1 MSTVDYAVQSS
12 VAVLTVAHPPV
23 NALSL
28 AVRTGLGE
36 GVARA
41 IADPAVK
48 AIVVI
53 GSGTTFIAGADISE
67 FGTPNSAAEPRL
79 QTLQAQFEASPKPIV
94 AAIHGTALGG
104 GLELALTCHARV
116 AVQSAKVGLPEV
128 KLGLLPGAGGTIRL
142 PRLTG
147 VEVALE
153 AITTG
158 RHIGAVEAN
167 KLGIVDAIVF
177 DLQADAIGYAL
188 KLAAEGTPPPVRD
201 RNDKITDVDPLV
213 FADFRAKAGKK
224 WRGQIAPA
232 RIVDVIEAA
241 TTLSFA
247 EAKAFENEQFKAL
260 MESDQRKALI
270 HYFFAEREA
279 RKIPD
284 VPSDVKPLPIRKVVV
299 VGSGLMGGG
308 IAMSFANAGIPVKL
322 LDIDAEALARGMGVI
337 RKTYETSLSRGSITQ
352 AQLDERF
359 GRIEPVG
366 GYDDLGDIDMAIEA
380 VFEDM
385 ALKQKIFALLDT
397 ATPPHAILGTNTSSL
412 DIDQI
417 ASATN
422 RPDKVIGAHFFS
434 PANVMK
440 LLEAVRG
447 SKTSAETIATV
458 MALGKQIG
466 KAPVL
471 AGNCD
476 GFIGNRM
483 LQYYTVNAEYMLER
497 GATPEQIDRVAEQFG
512 MAMGPLA
519 MRDLAGMA
527 QAVNVRAVRK
537 LTLPAD
543 ERMPELVE
551 RMVEAGRIGQK
562 SSAGF
567 YRYEGRDRLP
577 DPAALDLIRTE
588 AQRQGIEQRSFTDEE
603 ILARLFHPLVNEGA
617 KELEEGIA
625 IRASDIDVAW
635 VNGYGFPVHTGG
647 PMFWGE
653 QIGLDKVLATART
666 LGAENGQTRWG
677 PSRLLERLV
686 AEGKGWKDAPA
697 LIAAGL

>member
-1 MSTVDYAVQSS
+1 MSAVEYTVENQ
-12 VAVLTVAHPPV
+12 VAVLSVTYPPV

-28 AVRTGLGE
+28 AVRTGLSE
-36 GVARA
+36 GLARA
-41 IADPAVK
+41 LADEAVK
-48 AIVVI
+48 AVVVI
-53 GSGTTFIAGADISE
+53 GGGTTFIAGADISE

-79 QTLQAQFEASPKPIV
+79 QTLQAAFEASAKPII

-104 GLELALTCHARV
+104 GLELALTAHARV
-116 AVQSAKVGLPEV
+116 AIGSAKVGLPEV

-167 KLGIVDAIVF
+167 KLGIIDALVF
-177 DLQADAIGYAL
+177 DLRADAIGYAF
-188 KLAAEGTPPPVRD
+188 KLANARTPPPVRD
-201 RNDKITDVDPLV
+201 RNARITDVDPGI
-213 FADFRAKAGKK
+213 FADFRARNSKK

-247 EAKAFENEQFKAL
+247 DAKDFENAQFAGL
-260 MESDQRKALI
+260 MASEQRKALI

-284 VPSDVKPLPIRKVVV
+284 VPADTKPLAVRKVVV

-308 IAMSFANAGIPVKL
+308 IAMSFANAGIAVKL
-322 LDIDAEALARGMGVI
+322 LDINAEALDRGMGAVK
-337 RKTYETSLSRGSITQ
+337 KTYETSLGRGSISQ
-352 AQLDERF
+352 AQMEERI
-359 GRIEPVG
+359 GLIEPVDS
-366 GYDDLGDIDMAIEA
+366 YENLGDVDMAIEA
-380 VFEDM
+380 VFEEM
-385 ALKQKIFALLDT
+385 ELKRSIFALLDK

-417 ASATN
+417 ASATC

-447 SKTSAETIATV
+447 AKTSAETIATV
-458 MALGKQIG
+458 MAVGKQIG
-466 KAPVL
+466 KTPIL

-537 LTLPAD
+537 KTLPAD

-551 RMVEAGRIGQK
+551 RMVESGRIGQR
-562 SSAGF
+562 SGSGF
-567 YRYEGRDRLP
+567 YRYEGRDRLS
-577 DPAALDLIRTE
+577 DPVALKIITAE
-588 AQRQGIEQRSFTDEE
+588 ARRLGIEQRTFTDED

-617 KELEEGIA
+617 KELEEAIA

-653 QIGLDKVLATART
+653 QIGLDKVLHTART

>member
-1 MSTVDYAVQSS
+1 MSAVEYAVENE
-12 VAVLTVAHPPV
+12 VAVLTVAYPPV

-28 AVRTGLGE
+28 AVRTELGE
-36 GVARA
+36 GLAKA
-41 IADPAVK
+41 LADEAVK
-48 AIVVI
+48 AVVVI
-53 GSGTTFIAGADISE
+53 GGGTTFIAGADISE

-104 GLELALTCHARV
+104 GLELALTAHARV
-116 AVQSAKVGLPEV
+116 AVGTAKVGLPEV

-153 AITTG
+153 AVTTG

-177 DLQADAIGYAL
+177 DLKTDAIGYAR
-188 KLAAEGTPPPVRD
+188 KLAASGTPTPVRD
-201 RNDKITDVDPLV
+201 RNDKITNIDPKV
-213 FADFRAKAGKK
+213 FADFRAKSKKK

-241 TTLSFA
+241 TTMSFDQ
-247 EAKAFENEQFKAL
+247 AKAFENEQFKAL
-260 MESDQRKALI
+260 MEGDQRKALI
-270 HYFFAEREA
+270 HAFFAEREA

-284 VPSDVKPLPIRKVVV
+284 VPADTKPLPIRKVVV
-299 VGSGLMGGG
+299 IGSGLMGGG

-322 LDIDAEALARGMGVI
+322 LDVNTEALDRGMAAI
-337 RKTYETSLSRGSITQ
+337 RKTYETSLGRGSITQ
-352 AQLDERF
+352 AQMDERLS
-359 GRIEPVG
+359 RIAPIG
-366 GYDDLGDIDMAIEA
+366 GYDDLGDVDMAIEA

-385 ALKQKIFALLDT
+385 ELKKSIFATLDKS
-397 ATPPHAILGTNTSSL
+397 TPPHAILGTNTSSL

-417 ASATN
+417 ASATS

-447 SKTSAETIATV
+447 SQTSAETIATV
-458 MALGKQIG
+458 MDLGKKIG

-537 LTLPAD
+537 ATLPAD

-551 RMVEAGRIGQK
+551 RLVENGRIGQR
-562 SSAGF
+562 SGSGF

-577 DPAALDLIRTE
+577 DPAALEIIAAE
-588 AQRQGIEQRSFTDEE
+588 AKRQGIEQRTFTDEE

-635 VNGYGFPVHTGG
+635 MNGYGFPIHTGG

-653 QIGLDKVLATART
+653 QIGLDKVLETART

-697 LIAAGL
+697 LLAAGL

>member
-1 MSTVDYAVQSS
+1 MAAVEYSVS
-12 VAVLTVAHPPV
+12 RGVAVLTVAYPPV

-36 GVARA
+36 GLARA
-41 IADPAVK
+41 QTDPEVK

-53 GSGTTFIAGADISE
+53 GDGKTFIAGADISE

-79 QTLQAQFEASPKPIV
+79 QTLQAAFEASGKPIV

-104 GLELALTCHARV
+104 GLELALTAHSRV
-116 AVQSAKVGLPEV
+116 AVRSAKVGLPEV

-147 VEVALE
+147 VDYALE
-153 AITTG
+153 AVTTG
-158 RHIGAVEAN
+158 RHIAAVEAADV
-167 KLGIVDAIVF
+167 GIVDALV
-177 DLQADAIGYAL
+177 DNLLGDAIDHAAR
-188 KLAAEGTPPPVRD
+188 LAETGTPPPVRD
-201 RNDKITDVDPLV
+201 RNEKLQGVDPAV
-213 FADFRAKAGKK
+213 FDAFRARQRRK
-224 WRGQIAPA
+224 WRGQIAPE

-241 TTLSFA
+241 AKLPFD
-247 EAKAFENEQFKAL
+247 EAKVFENERFAEL
-260 MESDQRKALI
+260 MTSDQRKALI

-284 VPSDVKPLPIRKVVV
+284 VPADTKPLPVTRVAVI
-299 VGSGLMGGG
+299 GSGLMGGG
-308 IAMSFANAGIPVKL
+308 IAMSFANAGVAVKL
-322 LDIDAEALARGMGVI
+322 LDIDAEALERGMANV
-337 RKTYETSLSRGSITQ
+337 RKTYATSLSRGSISQ
-352 AQLDERF
+352 AQMEERLA
-359 GRIEPVG
+359 RITPVS
-366 GYDDLGDIDMAIEA
+366 GYSSIGDVDLAVEA

-385 ALKQKIFALLDT
+385 ALKQRIFAQLDES
-397 ATPPHAILGTNTSSL
+397 TPPHAILGTNTSSL

-417 ASATN
+417 ASATK

-447 SKTSAETIATV
+447 RDTSAETIATV
-458 MALGKQIG
+458 MDLGKRIG

-497 GATPEQIDRVAEQFG
+497 GATPEQIDRVAERFG

-527 QAVNVRAVRK
+527 QAVNVRLVRRRS
-537 LTLPAD
+537 LPAD

-551 RMVEAGRIGQK
+551 RMVEAGRIGQR
-562 SSAGF
+562 SGSGF

-577 DPAALDLIRTE
+577 DPAAIDIIRAE
-588 AQRQGIEQRSFTDEE
+588 AKRVGIEQREFTDEE
-603 ILARLFHPLVNEGA
+603 ILAGLFHPLVNEGA

-635 VNGYGFPVHTGG
+635 VNGYGFPIHTGG

-653 QIGLDKVLATART
+653 QIGLDKVLETARR
-666 LGAENGQTRWG
+666 LGQENGLTRWG

-697 LIAAGL
+697 ILAEGL

>member
-1 MSTVDYAVQSS
+1 MSAVEYAVENE
-12 VAVLTVAHPPV
+12 VAVLTVAYPPV

-36 GVARA
+36 GLAKA
-41 IADPAVK
+41 LADEAVK
-48 AIVVI
+48 AVVVI
-53 GSGTTFIAGADISE
+53 GGGTTFIAGADISE

-104 GLELALTCHARV
+104 GLELALTAHARV
-116 AVQSAKVGLPEV
+116 AVGTAKVGLPEV

-153 AITTG
+153 AVTTG

-177 DLQADAIGYAL
+177 DLKTDAIGYAR
-188 KLAAEGTPPPVRD
+188 KLAASGTPAPVRD
-201 RNDKITDVDPLV
+201 RNDKITNIDPKV
-213 FADFRAKAGKK
+213 FADFRARSKKK

-247 EAKAFENEQFKAL
+247 DAKAFENEQFKAL
-260 MESDQRKALI
+260 MEGDQRKALI
-270 HYFFAEREA
+270 HAFFAEREA

-284 VPSDVKPLPIRKVVV
+284 VPADTKPLPIRKVVV
-299 VGSGLMGGG
+299 IGSGLMGGG

-322 LDIDAEALARGMGVI
+322 LDVNAEALERGMAAV
-337 RKTYETSLSRGSITQ
+337 RKTYETSLGRGSITQ
-352 AQLDERF
+352 AQMDERLS
-359 GRIEPVG
+359 RIAPIG
-366 GYDDLGDIDMAIEA
+366 GYDDLGDVDLAIEA

-385 ALKQKIFALLDT
+385 ELKKSIFALLDKM
-397 ATPPHAILGTNTSSL
+397 TPPHAILGTNTSSL

-417 ASATN
+417 ASATR

-447 SKTSAETIATV
+447 SQTSAETIATV
-458 MALGKQIG
+458 MFLGKQIG

-551 RMVEAGRIGQK
+551 RLVENGRIGQR
-562 SSAGF
+562 SGSGF

-577 DPAALDLIRTE
+577 DPAALEIIAAE
-588 AQRQGIEQRSFTDEE
+588 AKRQGIEQRTFTDEE

-635 VNGYGFPVHTGG
+635 MNGYGFPIHTGG

-653 QIGLDKVLATART
+653 QIGLDKVLETART

-677 PSRLLERLV
+677 PSKLLERLV
-686 AEGKGWKDAPA
+686 AEGKGWKDTPA
-697 LIAAGL
+697 LLAAGL

>member
-1 MSTVDYAVQSS
+1 MSAVEYTVENQ
-12 VAVLTVAHPPV
+12 VAVLTVNYPPV

-28 AVRTGLGE
+28 AVRTGISESL
-36 GVARA
+36 AQA
-41 IADPAVK
+41 LADDGVK
-48 AIVVI
+48 AVVLI
-53 GSGTTFIAGADISE
+53 GGGTTFIAGADISE

-79 QTLQAQFEASPKPIV
+79 QTLQAAFEASPKPIV

-104 GLELALTCHARV
+104 GLELALTAHARV
-116 AVQSAKVGLPEV
+116 AVASAKVGLPEV

-147 VEVALE
+147 VEVALDL
-153 AITTG
+153 ITTG
-158 RHIGAVEAN
+158 RHIGAAEAN
-167 KLGIVDAIVF
+167 KLGVIDALVF
-177 DLQADAIGYAL
+177 DLRADAVGYAL
-188 KLAAEGTPPPVRD
+188 KLASGPLPLPVRD
-201 RNDKITDVDPLV
+201 RNDRVTGVDPKV
-213 FADFRAKAGKK
+213 FADFRAKNAKK
-224 WRGQIAPA
+224 WRGQVAPA

-241 TTLSFA
+241 TTLPFA
-247 EAKAFENEQFKAL
+247 DAKAFENDQFKGL
-260 MESDQRKALI
+260 MEGPQRKALI
-270 HYFFAEREA
+270 HAFFAEREA

-284 VPSDVKPLPIRKVVV
+284 VPADTRPLPIRKVVV
-299 VGSGLMGGG
+299 IGSGLMGGG
-308 IAMSFANAGIPVKL
+308 IAMSFANAGIAVKL
-322 LDIDAEALARGMGVI
+322 LDVNAEALERGMAALK
-337 RKTYETSLSRGSITQ
+337 KTYETSLGRGSITQ
-352 AQLDERF
+352 GQMAERL
-359 GRIEPVG
+359 GRIEPIG
-366 GYDDLGDIDMAIEA
+366 GYDDLGDVDMAIEA

-385 ALKQKIFALLDT
+385 ELKKSIFALLDK

-417 ASATN
+417 ASATS

-458 MALGKQIG
+458 MAVGKQIA
-466 KAPVL
+466 KTPVL

-497 GATPEQIDRVAEQFG
+497 GATPEQIDRAAEQFG

-537 LTLPAD
+537 KTLPAD

-551 RMVEAGRIGQK
+551 RMVEASRIGQK

-577 DPAALDLIRTE
+577 DPAALEIIAAE
-588 AQRQGIEQRSFTDEE
+588 AKRQGIEQRTFTDEE
-603 ILARLFHPLVNEGA
+603 IVARLFHPLVNEGA

-635 VNGYGFPVHTGG
+635 VNGYGFPIHTGG

-677 PSRLLERLV
+677 PSKLLEKLV

-697 LIAAGL
+697 VIAAGL

>member
-1 MSTVDYAVQSS
+1 MSAVEYAVENE
-12 VAVLTVAHPPV
+12 VAVLTVAYPPV

-36 GVARA
+36 GLAKA
-41 IADPAVK
+41 LADDAVK
-48 AIVVI
+48 AVVVM
-53 GSGTTFIAGADISE
+53 GGGKTFIAGADISE

-104 GLELALTCHARV
+104 GLELALTAHARV
-116 AVQSAKVGLPEV
+116 AVGTAKVGLPEV

-147 VEVALE
+147 VKVALE
-153 AITTG
+153 AVTTG

-177 DLQADAIGYAL
+177 DLKADAIGYAR
-188 KLAAEGTPPPVRD
+188 KLATSGTPAPVRD
-201 RNDKITDVDPLV
+201 RNDKISNIDPKV
-213 FADFRAKAGKK
+213 FADFRAKSAKK

-241 TTLSFA
+241 TTMSFDQ
-247 EAKAFENEQFKAL
+247 AKAFENDQFKVL
-260 MESDQRKALI
+260 MEGDQRKALI
-270 HYFFAEREA
+270 HAFFAEREA

-284 VPSDVKPLPIRKVVV
+284 VPTDTKPLPIGKVVV
-299 VGSGLMGGG
+299 IGSGLMGGG

-322 LDIDAEALARGMGVI
+322 LDVNAEALDRGMAAI
-337 RKTYETSLSRGSITQ
+337 RKTYETSLGRGSITQ
-352 AQLDERF
+352 AQMNERLS
-359 GRIEPVG
+359 RITPIG
-366 GYDDLGDIDMAIEA
+366 DYDDLGDVDMAIEA

-385 ALKQKIFALLDT
+385 ELKKSIFATLDK
-397 ATPPHAILGTNTSSL
+397 ATPSHAILGTNTSSL

-458 MALGKQIG
+458 MDLGKKIG

-537 LTLPAD
+537 ATLPAD

-551 RMVEAGRIGQK
+551 RMVENGRIGQR
-562 SSAGF
+562 SGSGF

-577 DPAALDLIRTE
+577 DPAALEIIAAE
-588 AQRQGIEQRSFTDEE
+588 AKRQGIEQRTFTDEE

-635 VNGYGFPVHTGG
+635 MNGYGFPIHTGG

-653 QIGLDKVLATART
+653 RIGLDKVLETART

-677 PSRLLERLV
+677 PSKLLERLV

-697 LIAAGL
+697 LLAAGL

>member
-1 MSTVDYAVQSS
+1 MSAVEYAVENE
-12 VAVLTVAHPPV
+12 VAVLTVAYPPV

-36 GVARA
+36 GLAKA
-41 IADPAVK
+41 LADEAVK
-48 AIVVI
+48 AVVVI
-53 GSGTTFIAGADISE
+53 GGGTTFIAGADISE

-104 GLELALTCHARV
+104 GLELALTAHARV
-116 AVQSAKVGLPEV
+116 AVGTAKVGLPEV

-153 AITTG
+153 AVTTG

-177 DLQADAIGYAL
+177 DLKPDAIGYAR
-188 KLAAEGTPPPVRD
+188 KLAAGGTPTPVRD
-201 RNDKITDVDPLV
+201 RNDKITNIDPKL
-213 FADFRAKAGKK
+213 FADFRAKSQKK

-241 TTLSFA
+241 TTMSFDQ
-247 EAKAFENEQFKAL
+247 AKAFENEQFKAL
-260 MESDQRKALI
+260 MEGDQRKALI
-270 HYFFAEREA
+270 HAFFAEREA

-284 VPSDVKPLPIRKVVV
+284 VPADTKPLPIRKVVV
-299 VGSGLMGGG
+299 IGSGLMGGG

-322 LDIDAEALARGMGVI
+322 LDVNAEALDRGMAAI
-337 RKTYETSLSRGSITQ
+337 RKTYETSLGRGSITQ
-352 AQLDERF
+352 AQMDERLS
-359 GRIEPVG
+359 RIAPTG
-366 GYDDLGDIDMAIEA
+366 GYDDLGDVDMAIEA

-385 ALKQKIFALLDT
+385 ELKKSIFATLDK

-412 DIDQI
+412 NIDQI
-417 ASATN
+417 ASATS

-447 SKTSAETIATV
+447 SQTSAETIATV
-458 MALGKQIG
+458 MDLGKKIG

-537 LTLPAD
+537 ATLPAD

-551 RMVEAGRIGQK
+551 RMVENGRIGQR
-562 SSAGF
+562 SGSGF

-577 DPAALDLIRTE
+577 DPAALEIIAAE
-588 AQRQGIEQRSFTDEE
+588 AERQGIEQRTFTDEE

-635 VNGYGFPVHTGG
+635 MNGYGFPIHTGG

-653 QIGLDKVLATART
+653 QIGLDKVLETARA

-677 PSRLLERLV
+677 PSKLLERLV

>member
-1 MSTVDYAVQSS
+1 MSAVEYAVENE
-12 VAVLTVAHPPV
+12 VAVLTVAYPPV

-28 AVRTGLGE
+28 AVRTGLAE

-41 IADPAVK
+41 LADDDVK
-48 AIVVI
+48 AIVVL
-53 GSGTTFIAGADISE
+53 GGGATFIAGADISE

-104 GLELALTCHARV
+104 GLELALTAHARV
-116 AVQSAKVGLPEV
+116 AVASAKVGLPEV

-153 AITTG
+153 AVTTG
-158 RHIGAVEAN
+158 RHIGAVEAER
-167 KLGIVDAIVF
+167 LGVVDAIVG
-177 DLQADAIGYAL
+177 DLRSEAVAYAL

-201 RNDKITDVDPLV
+201 RDDKVNGVDPKV
-213 FADFRAKAGKK
+213 FEDFRAKNRKK

-241 TTLSFA
+241 TNRSFD
-247 EAKAFENEQFKAL
+247 EAKAYENQAFAEL
-260 MESDQRKALI
+260 MASDQRKALI

-284 VPSDVKPLPIRKVVV
+284 VPAEAKPLPIRKVVV
-299 VGSGLMGGG
+299 IGSGLMGGG
-308 IAMSFANAGIPVKL
+308 IAMSFANAGVAVKL
-322 LDIDAEALARGMGVI
+322 LDVNAEALERGMATV
-337 RKTYETSLSRGSITQ
+337 RKTYETSLARGSITQ
-352 AQLDERF
+352 AQMDERL
-359 GRIEPVG
+359 GRIQPIG
-366 GYDDLGDIDMAIEA
+366 GYDDLGDVDMAVEA

-385 ALKQKIFALLDT
+385 ALKQEIFALLDK

-417 ASATN
+417 ASATG

-447 SKTSAETIATV
+447 SKTSPETIATV

-497 GATPEQIDRVAEQFG
+497 GATPEQIDRVAEAFG

-537 LTLPAD
+537 KTLPSD

-551 RMVEAGRIGQK
+551 RMVEAGRIGQR
-562 SSAGF
+562 SGSGF

-577 DPAALDLIRTE
+577 DPE
-588 AQRQGIEQRSFTDEE
+588 AIAIITAEARRQGIAQRTFTDEE

-635 VNGYGFPVHTGG
+635 VNGYGFPIHTGG

-653 QIGLDKVLATART
+653 QIGLDKVLETARA

-686 AEGKGWKDAPA
+686 AEGKGWKDAPT
-697 LIAAGL
+697 LIATGL

>member
-1 MSTVDYAVQSS
+1 MSAVEYAVENG
-12 VAVLTVAHPPV
+12 VAVLTVANPPV
-23 NALSL
+23 NALSHATRAGL
-28 AVRTGLGE
+28 AECLDRAGKDDAVR
-36 GVARA
+36 
-41 IADPAVK
+41 

-53 GSGTTFIAGADISE
+53 GAGTTFIAGADISE
-67 FGTPNSAAEPRL
+67 FGTPLSTAEPRL
-79 QTLQAQFEASPKPIV
+79 QTLQTALEASSKPVV

-104 GLELALTCHARV
+104 GLELALTAHARV
-116 AVQSAKVGLPEV
+116 AVASAKVGLPEV
-128 KLGLLPGAGGTIRL
+128 KLGLLPGAGGAIRL

-158 RHIGAVEAN
+158 RHIQATEALS
-167 KLGIVDAIVF
+167 LGILDALVA
-177 DLQADAIGYAL
+177 DLRPDAVAYAL
-188 KLAAEGTPPPVRD
+188 ALADKGAPPAVRN
-201 RNDKITDVDPLV
+201 RNDKIEGVSPQV
-213 FADFRAKAGKK
+213 FSDFRSKNAKK

-232 RIVDVIEAA
+232 RIVDVIEASV
-241 TTLSFA
+241 TRSFDEAAAFEA
-247 EAKAFENEQFKAL
+247 EAFRGL
-260 MESDQRKALI
+260 MEGPQRKGLI
-270 HYFFAEREA
+270 YAFFAEREA
-279 RKIPD
+279 RKVPD
-284 VPSDVKPLPIRKVVV
+284 VPATVQPLPIRKVVV

-308 IAMSFANAGIPVKL
+308 IAISFANAGIAVKL
-322 LDIDAEALARGMGVI
+322 LDIDPAALDRGMGVI
-337 RKTYETSLSRGSITQ
+337 KRTYETSLSRGSISQ
-352 AQLDERF
+352 KQMDERL
-359 GRIEPVG
+359 GRIEPTS
-366 GYDDLGDIDMAIEA
+366 GYDDLGDVDLAVEA

-385 ALKQKIFALLDT
+385 ALKQQIFASLDK

-417 ASATN
+417 ASATG
-422 RPDKVIGAHFFS
+422 RPDKVIGTHFFS

-447 SKTSAETIATV
+447 ANTSPQTIATV
-458 MALGKQIG
+458 MAMAKAIG
-466 KAPVL
+466 KTPVL

-483 LQYYTVNAEYMLER
+483 LQYYTVSAEYMLER

-519 MRDLAGMA
+519 MRDMAGMA

-537 LTLPAD
+537 TSLPAD

-551 RMVEAGRIGQK
+551 RMVEAGRIGQR
-562 SSAGF
+562 SGSGF
-567 YRYEGRDRLP
+567 YRYEGRERHP
-577 DPAALDLIRTE
+577 DPAALDIIRKE
-588 AQRQGIEQRSFTDEE
+588 AARVGIEQRAFTDEE

-635 VNGYGFPVHTGG
+635 TSGYGFPIHTGG

-653 QIGLDKVLATART
+653 QIGLDKVLETSRV
-666 LGAENGQTRWG
+666 LGQENGPTRWG
-677 PSRLLERLV
+677 PSKLLERLV
-686 AEGKGWKDAPA
+686 AEGGGWKDAA
-697 LIAAGL
+697 R

>member
-1 MSTVDYAVQSS
+1 MSAVEYAVENE
-12 VAVLTVAHPPV
+12 VAVLTVAYPPV

-36 GVARA
+36 GLAKA
-41 IADPAVK
+41 LADDAVK
-48 AIVVI
+48 AVVVI
-53 GSGTTFIAGADISE
+53 GGGKTFIAGADISE

-104 GLELALTCHARV
+104 GLELALTAHARV
-116 AVQSAKVGLPEV
+116 AVGKAKVGLPEV

-147 VEVALE
+147 VDVALE
-153 AITTG
+153 AVTTG

-177 DLQADAIGYAL
+177 DLKADAVGYAR
-188 KLAAEGTPPPVRD
+188 KLAAGGTPAAVRD
-201 RNDKITDVDPLV
+201 RNDKITNIDPKV
-213 FADFRAKAGKK
+213 FADFRAKSQKK

-241 TTLSFA
+241 TTMSFA
-247 EAKAFENEQFKAL
+247 DAKAFENEQFKAL
-260 MESDQRKALI
+260 MEGDQRKALI
-270 HYFFAEREA
+270 HAFFAEREA

-284 VPSDVKPLPIRKVVV
+284 VPADTKPLPIGKVVV
-299 VGSGLMGGG
+299 IGSGLMGGG

-322 LDIDAEALARGMGVI
+322 LDVNAEALDRGMAAI
-337 RKTYETSLSRGSITQ
+337 RKTYETSLGRGSITQ
-352 AQLDERF
+352 AQMDERLS
-359 GRIEPVG
+359 RIAPIG
-366 GYDDLGDIDMAIEA
+366 GYDDLGDVDLAIEA

-385 ALKQKIFALLDT
+385 ELKKSIFALLDKT
-397 ATPPHAILGTNTSSL
+397 TPPHAILGTNTSSL

-417 ASATN
+417 ASATS

-447 SKTSAETIATV
+447 SQTSAETIATI
-458 MALGKQIG
+458 MDLGKKIG

-551 RMVEAGRIGQK
+551 RLVENGRIGQR
-562 SSAGF
+562 SGSGF

-577 DPAALDLIRTE
+577 DSAALEIIAAE
-588 AQRQGIEQRSFTDEE
+588 AKRQGIEQRTFTDEE

-635 VNGYGFPVHTGG
+635 MNGYGFPIHTGG

-653 QIGLDKVLATART
+653 QIGLEKVLETART

-697 LIAAGL
+697 LLAAGL

>member
-12 VAVLTVAHPPV
+12 VAVLTVAYPPV

-177 DLQADAIGYAL
+177 DLKADAIGYAL

-201 RNDKITDVDPLV
+201 RNDKITGVDPKV
-213 FADFRAKAGKK
+213 FADFRARAGKK

-241 TTLSFA
+241 TTRGFDD
-247 EAKAFENEQFKAL
+247 AKAFENEQFKAL

-284 VPSDVKPLPIRKVVV
+284 VPADIKPLPIRKVVV
-299 VGSGLMGGG
+299 IGSGLMGGG

-366 GYDDLGDIDMAIEA
+366 GYDDLGDVDMAIEA

-385 ALKQKIFALLDT
+385 ALKQKIFALLDK

-417 ASATN
+417 ASATT

-567 YRYEGRDRLP
+567 YRYDGRERLP
-577 DPAALDLIRTE
+577 DPAALDLIRAE

>member
-1 MSTVDYAVQSS
+1 MSAVEYAVENE
-12 VAVLTVAHPPV
+12 VAVLTVAYPPV

-36 GVARA
+36 GLARA
-41 IADPAVK
+41 LADDAVK
-48 AIVVI
+48 AVVVI
-53 GSGTTFIAGADISE
+53 GGGKTFIAGADISE

-104 GLELALTCHARV
+104 GLELALTAHARV
-116 AVQSAKVGLPEV
+116 AVGTAKVGLPEV

-177 DLQADAIGYAL
+177 DLKPDAIGYAR
-188 KLAAEGTPPPVRD
+188 KLAAGGTPVPVRN
-201 RNDKITDVDPLV
+201 RNDKITNIDPKV
-213 FADFRAKAGKK
+213 FADFRARSQKK

-241 TTLSFA
+241 TTMSFD
-247 EAKAFENEQFKAL
+247 EAKAFENKQFKAL
-260 MESDQRKALI
+260 MEGDQRKALI
-270 HYFFAEREA
+270 HAFFAEREA

-284 VPSDVKPLPIRKVVV
+284 VPADTKALPIRKVVV
-299 VGSGLMGGG
+299 IGSGLMGGG

-322 LDIDAEALARGMGVI
+322 LDVNAEALERGMAAI
-337 RKTYETSLSRGSITQ
+337 RKTYETSLGRGSITQ
-352 AQLDERF
+352 AQMDDRLS
-359 GRIEPVG
+359 RIAPIG
-366 GYDDLGDIDMAIEA
+366 GYDDLGDVDMAIEA

-385 ALKQKIFALLDT
+385 ELKKSIFATLDK

-417 ASATN
+417 ASATS

-458 MALGKQIG
+458 MDLGKKIG

-551 RMVEAGRIGQK
+551 RMVENGRIGQR
-562 SSAGF
+562 SGSGF

-577 DPAALDLIRTE
+577 DPAALEIIAAE
-588 AQRQGIEQRSFTDEE
+588 ATRQGIEQRTFTNEE
-603 ILARLFHPLVNEGA
+603 ILARLFHPLINEGA

-635 VNGYGFPVHTGG
+635 MNGYGFPIHTGG

-653 QIGLDKVLATART
+653 QIGLDKVLETART

-677 PSRLLERLV
+677 PSKLLERLV

-697 LIAAGL
+697 LLAAGL

>member
-1 MSTVDYAVQSS
+1 MSAVEYAVENQ
-12 VAVLTVAHPPV
+12 VAVLTVTYPPV
-23 NALSL
+23 NALSH
-28 AVRTGLGE
+28 AVRSGLAEGLQRAGKDE
-36 GVARA
+36 GVK
-41 IADPAVK
+41 AV
-48 AIVVI
+48 VVI
-53 GSGTTFIAGADISE
+53 GSGSTFIAGADITE
-67 FGTPNSAAEPRL
+67 FGTPLSTAEPRL
-79 QTLQAQFEASPKPIV
+79 QTVQAAFEASAKPVV

-104 GLELALTCHARV
+104 GLELALTAHARV
-116 AVQSAKVGLPEV
+116 AVASAKVGLPEV
-128 KLGLLPGAGGTIRL
+128 KLGLLPGAGGTVRL

-147 VEVALE
+147 VEVALD

-158 RHIGAVEAN
+158 RHIGAAEALT
-167 KLGIVDAIVF
+167 LGIIDAVMG
-177 DLQADAIGYAL
+177 DLRPDAVAYAL
-188 KLAAEGTPPPVRD
+188 NLAAGGAPAPVRE
-201 RNDKITDVDPLV
+201 RNARITGVDPNV
-213 FADFRAKAGKK
+213 FSDFRVKNLKK
-224 WRGQIAPA
+224 WRGQTAPA

-241 TTLSFA
+241 TTLGFDDA
-247 EAKAFENEQFKAL
+247 RAFEEDAFRGL
-260 MESDQRKALI
+260 MEGPQRKALI
-270 HYFFAEREA
+270 HAFFAEREA

-284 VPSDVKPLPIRKVVV
+284 VPAEIKPLPIRKVVV
-299 VGSGLMGGG
+299 IGSGLMGGG
-308 IAMSFANAGIPVKL
+308 IAMSFANAGIAVKL

-352 AQLDERF
+352 DQLDERF

-366 GYDDLGDIDMAIEA
+366 GYDDLGDVDLAIEA

-412 DIDQI
+412 DIDRI
-417 ASATN
+417 AAATT

-447 SKTSAETIATV
+447 SKTSPETIATV
-458 MALGKQIG
+458 MAVGKQIS
-466 KAPVL
+466 KSPVL

-519 MRDLAGMA
+519 MRDMAGMA
-527 QAVNVRAVRK
+527 QAVNIRTIRK
-537 LTLPAD
+537 ASLPAD

-551 RMVEAGRIGQK
+551 RMVEAGRIGQR
-562 SSAGF
+562 SGAGF
-567 YRYEGRDRLP
+567 YRYEGRERLP
-577 DPAALDLIRTE
+577 DPAALDIIRAE
-588 AQRQGIEQRSFTDEE
+588 AARQGVEQRAFSDDE

-635 VNGYGFPVHTGG
+635 TNGYGFPVHTGG

-653 QIGLDKVLATART
+653 QIGLDKVLETART
-666 LGAENGQTRWG
+666 LGRENGETRWG
-677 PSRLLERLV
+677 PSKLLERLV
-686 AEGKGWKDAPA
+686 AEGKGWKDAPD
-697 LIAAGL
+697 LMS

>member
-1 MSTVDYAVQSS
+1 MSAVEYAVENE
-12 VAVLTVAHPPV
+12 VAVLTVAYPPV

-36 GVARA
+36 GLAKA
-41 IADPAVK
+41 LADDAVK
-48 AIVVI
+48 AVVVM
-53 GSGTTFIAGADISE
+53 GGGKTFIAGADISE

-104 GLELALTCHARV
+104 GLELALTAHARV
-116 AVQSAKVGLPEV
+116 AVGTAKVGLPEV

-147 VEVALE
+147 VKVALE
-153 AITTG
+153 AVTTG

-177 DLQADAIGYAL
+177 DLKADAIGYAR
-188 KLAAEGTPPPVRD
+188 KLAASGTPTPVRD
-201 RNDKITDVDPLV
+201 RNDKISNIDPKV
-213 FADFRAKAGKK
+213 FADFRAKSAKK

-241 TTLSFA
+241 TTMSFDQ
-247 EAKAFENEQFKAL
+247 AKAFENDQFKVL
-260 MESDQRKALI
+260 MEGDQRKALI
-270 HYFFAEREA
+270 HAFFAEREA

-284 VPSDVKPLPIRKVVV
+284 VPTDTKPLPIGKVVV
-299 VGSGLMGGG
+299 IGSGLMGGG

-322 LDIDAEALARGMGVI
+322 LDVNAEALDRGMAAI
-337 RKTYETSLSRGSITQ
+337 RKTYETSLGRGSITQ
-352 AQLDERF
+352 AQMNERLS
-359 GRIEPVG
+359 RIAPIG
-366 GYDDLGDIDMAIEA
+366 GYDDLGDVDMAIEA

-385 ALKQKIFALLDT
+385 ELKKSIFATLDK

-458 MALGKQIG
+458 MDLGKKIG

-537 LTLPAD
+537 ATLPAD

-551 RMVEAGRIGQK
+551 RMVENGRIGQR
-562 SSAGF
+562 SGSGF

-577 DPAALDLIRTE
+577 DPAALEIIAAE
-588 AQRQGIEQRSFTDEE
+588 AKRQGIKQRTFTDEE
-603 ILARLFHPLVNEGA
+603 ILARLFHPLINEGA

-635 VNGYGFPVHTGG
+635 MNGYGFPIHTGG

-653 QIGLDKVLATART
+653 RIGLDKVLETART

-677 PSRLLERLV
+677 PSKLLERLV

-697 LIAAGL
+697 LLAAGL

>member
-1 MSTVDYAVQSS
+1 MSAVEYTVENQ
-12 VAVLTVAHPPV
+12 VAVLTVTYPPV

-28 AVRTGLGE
+28 AVRTSISEGL
-36 GVARA
+36 ARA
-41 IADPAVK
+41 LADDAVK
-48 AIVVI
+48 AVVLI
-53 GSGTTFIAGADISE
+53 GGGTTFIAGADISE

-79 QTLQAQFEASPKPIV
+79 QTLQAAFEASPKPIV

-104 GLELALTCHARV
+104 GLELALTAHARV
-116 AVQSAKVGLPEV
+116 AVATAKVGLPEV

-147 VEVALE
+147 VEVALDL
-153 AITTG
+153 ITTG
-158 RHIGAVEAN
+158 RHIGATEAN
-167 KLGIVDAIVF
+167 KLGVIDALVF
-177 DLQADAIGYAL
+177 DLRADAVGYAL
-188 KLAAEGTPPPVRD
+188 KLASGPLPLPVRD
-201 RNDKITDVDPLV
+201 RNERVTGVDPKV
-213 FADFRAKAGKK
+213 FADFRAKNAKK
-224 WRGQIAPA
+224 WRGQVAPA
-232 RIVDVIEAA
+232 RIVEVIEAA
-241 TTLSFA
+241 TTLPFA
-247 EAKAFENEQFKAL
+247 DAKAFENEQFKGL
-260 MESDQRKALI
+260 MDGPQRKALI
-270 HYFFAEREA
+270 HAFFAEREA

-284 VPSDVKPLPIRKVVV
+284 VPADTKPLPIRKVVV
-299 VGSGLMGGG
+299 IGSGLMGGG
-308 IAMSFANAGIPVKL
+308 IAMSFANAGIAVKL
-322 LDIDAEALARGMGVI
+322 LDVNAEALERGMAAVK
-337 RKTYETSLSRGSITQ
+337 KTYETSLGRGSITQ
-352 AQLDERF
+352 AQMTERF
-359 GRIEPVG
+359 GRIEPIG
-366 GYDDLGDIDMAIEA
+366 GYDDLGDVDMAIEA

-385 ALKQKIFALLDT
+385 ELKKSIFALLDK

-417 ASATN
+417 ASATS

-458 MALGKQIG
+458 MAVGKQIA
-466 KAPVL
+466 KTPVL

-497 GATPEQIDRVAEQFG
+497 GATPEQIDRAAEQFG

-537 LTLPAD
+537 KTLPAD

-562 SSAGF
+562 SAAGF

-577 DPAALDLIRTE
+577 DPAALEIIAAE
-588 AQRQGIEQRSFTDEE
+588 AKRQGIEQRTFTDEE
-603 ILARLFHPLVNEGA
+603 IVARLFHPLVNEGA

-635 VNGYGFPVHTGG
+635 VNGYGFPIHTGG

-677 PSRLLERLV
+677 PSKLLEKLV

-697 LIAAGL
+697 VIAAGL

>member
-1 MSTVDYAVQSS
+1 MSVVDYSVENQ
-12 VAVLTVAHPPV
+12 VAVLTVNSPPV

-28 AVRTGLGE
+28 AVRTGVSE
-36 GVARA
+36 GLARA
-41 IADPAVK
+41 LADDDAKAV
-48 AIVVI
+48 VVI
-53 GSGTTFIAGADISE
+53 GGGTTFIAGADITE
-67 FGTPNSAAEPRL
+67 FGTPNAASEPRL
-79 QTLQAQFEASPKPIV
+79 QTIQAAFEASAKPIV

-104 GLELALTCHARV
+104 GLELALTAHARV
-116 AVQSAKVGLPEV
+116 AVASAKVGLPEV

-153 AITTG
+153 AVTTG
-158 RHIGAVEAN
+158 RHIGATEAN
-167 KLGIVDAIVF
+167 KLGIIDAIVF
-177 DLQADAIGYAL
+177 DLRADAIGYAL
-188 KLAAEGTPPPVRD
+188 KLAGAATPPPVRD
-201 RNDKITDVDPLV
+201 RNARITNVDPKV
-213 FADFRAKAGKK
+213 FADFRAKNQKK

-241 TTLSFA
+241 TKMSFD
-247 EAKAFENEQFKAL
+247 EAKVFENEQFKLL
-260 MESDQRKALI
+260 MEGSQRKALI
-270 HYFFAEREA
+270 HSFFAEREA

-284 VPSDVKPLPIRKVVV
+284 VPADTKPLKINKVVV
-299 VGSGLMGGG
+299 IGSGLMGGG
-308 IAMSFANAGIPVKL
+308 IAMSFANAGIAVKL
-322 LDIDAEALARGMGVI
+322 LDVNAEALERGMGAI
-337 RKTYETSLSRGSITQ
+337 KKTYETSLGRGSITQ
-352 AQLDERF
+352 AQMDERL
-359 GRIEPVG
+359 GRIQPIG
-366 GYDDLGDIDMAIEA
+366 GYDDLGDVDLAVEA

-385 ALKQKIFALLDT
+385 ELKKSIFALLDKS
-397 ATPPHAILGTNTSSL
+397 TPAHAILGTNTSSL
-412 DIDQI
+412 NIDEI
-417 ASATN
+417 ASATS

-447 SKTSAETIATV
+447 AKTSAETIATV
-458 MALGKQIG
+458 MAVGKQIG
-466 KAPVL
+466 KNPVL

-537 LTLPAD
+537 KTLPSD

-551 RMVEAGRIGQK
+551 RLVEAGRIGQR
-562 SSAGF
+562 SGSGF
-567 YRYEGRDRLP
+567 YRYEGRERLP
-577 DPAALDLIRTE
+577 DPAALEIIAAE
-588 AQRQGIEQRSFTDEE
+588 AKRQGIEQRSFTDEE

-635 VNGYGFPVHTGG
+635 TSGYGFPVHTGG

-653 QIGLDKVLATART
+653 QIGLDKVLETART

-677 PSRLLERLV
+677 PSKLLERLV

-697 LIAAGL
+697 VIAAGL